1 MTLAQ
6 EFKDR
11 PVVLDT
17 VAARE
22 WATIARGAPLL
33 GAMAAQAGQWGMLG
47 QAIDLAEKA
56 ALYAGD
62 GYTAAV
68 MGSRPDR
75 SNRLVAAVL
84 EAGVTASDAEVTAA
98 AGVVAQFKHRAI
110 RAQKKK
116 TSC

>member
-68 MGSRPDR
+68 MGSRPER
-75 SNRLVAAVL
+75 SNRMVAAVL
-84 EAGVTASDAEVTAA
+84 EAGVTASDADVAA
-98 AGVVAQFKHRAI
+98 AVAVVAQFKHRAI
-110 RAQKKK
+110 RAQRRQTK
-116 TSC
+116 C